1 MELTP
6 ELSLFLLIV
15 VAPVVLIGGLGATLA
30 LGLYNLDRSVR
41 NADKMPRRK
50 QPEST
55 SGAPA
60 MTMNASGGAAVLSAT
75 SQLVMEDGTVEDA
88 EPSIGVSHTKLGM
101 WMFLASEVMF
111 FTALIGAYVVFRA
124 TGQFE
129 VPEAELNLWLASLNT
144 FLLIVSSF
152 TVVQALDSI
161 IKGKLEALVSYLL
174 VTLALGIVFLS
185 IQGYEWAEL
194 FAHGITP
201 TSDLFGTLF
210 FVTTGFHGLHVGLGL
225 LALVVVM
232 LRAFKGDFDENNYAG
247 IEGFGLYWHFVDIVW
262 ILLFTIIY
270 LIL

>member
-6 ELSLFLLIV
+6 ELTLFLLII
-15 VAPVVLIGGLGATLA
+15 VAPVLLIGGLGATLA

-41 NADKMPRRK
+41 NTAKMPRK
-50 QPEST
+50 QPKST
-55 SGAPA
+55 GSTPT
-60 MTMNASGGAAVLSAT
+60 MTMSTSGGAAALSAA

-88 EPSIGVSHTKLGM
+88 KPSIGVSNTKLGM
-101 WMFLASEVMF
+101 WIFLASEVMF

-124 TGQFE
+124 SGRFA
-129 VPEAELNLWLASLNT
+129 VPEAELSLWLASLNT

-161 IKGKLEALVSYLL
+161 MKGKLQALVSYLL
-174 VTLALGIVFLS
+174 ATLALGAVFLT

-210 FVTTGFHGLHVGLGL
+210 FVTTGFHGLHVGMGL
-225 LALVVVM
+225 LALIVVM